1 MTSTPQKIILASGSA
16 VRATLMRSACI
27 PFEQVPADIDES
39 ILKQQLEN
47 DPASHTEHG
56 AGAAI
61 ALALA
66 RAKAELVSASN
77 PHALVIGADQVMTL
91 GTACYDKPKDMAE
104 ARARLQQFRGQAH
117 VLHAGVALALDGKT
131 IWHHY
136 QPSHLT
142 MRTFSDAF
150 LDDYLKRAGEGV
162 LASVGAYQLESIG
175 AQLFDKIDGDYFS
188 ILGLPML
195 PLMDELRRHGAIAT

>member
-1 MTSTPQKIILASGSA
+1 MTSLPQNIILASGSA
-16 VRATLMRSACI
+16 VRATLMRGAHI
-27 PFEQVPADIDES
+27 PFKQVPADLDES
-39 ILKQQLEN
+39 VLKQKLEN
-47 DPASHTEHG
+47 DPASQTEHG
-56 AGAAI
+56 AGPAI
-61 ALALA
+61 AVALA
-66 RAKAELVSASN
+66 KAKAEQVSAAN
-77 PHALVIGADQVMTL
+77 PQALVIGADQVMTL
-91 GTACYDKPKDMAE
+91 GTACYDKPKDMVE
-104 ARARLQQFRGQAH
+104 ARARLQQFRGHPH
-117 VLHAGVALALDGKT
+117 VLHAGVALAVAGKT

-150 LDDYLKRAGEGV
+150 LDAYLAQAGEAV
-162 LASVGAYQLESIG
+162 LASVGAYQLEGIG